1 MKTLF
6 QLGLLCIQIVITQS
20 FNLFSQTYTRDFLSI
35 DTTVVFSDIKEFA
48 PDGQRIQLSIS
59 SFGNC
64 FDILP
69 IKNSLLKKSDL
80 KINRYNS
87 KTGEFLEYTVKI
99 PQQICS
105 SKERYYLN
113 GVFSF
118 NDSILLYAN
127 SYNYEKNKRTI
138 KLLLYSVHE
147 NETKNIFSF
156 TDEIDDINDI
166 IYLPNNKLLI
176 CSGYLGQKDAKAKF
190 IKLSILNKETGNLE
204 KSINLGIDLAG
215 LSYIQKNKQIT
226 VTDSSILFTEL
237 GVYKIYEFDFNLN
250 LINTIEKKSKWSK
263 FPNETM
269 KSILK
274 HSKEP
279 IDRIYKLSE
288 YWDKYNRIF
297 RIYSEKDTLY
307 VFYNKPLQ
315 NYGTLDIW
323 HKKDNSWVLY
333 KENIEDFI
341 DYKNT
346 KTARNSINYT
356 SKYILFKENKV
367 YTFDFGIPLST
378 KNINTL
384 KEEEI
389 DKFKEKYFI
398 ENDNVLLL
406 DIFSFRF

>member
-346 KTARNSINYT
+346 KTARNSINHT
-356 SKYILFKENKV
+356 SKYILFNDNKL
-367 YTFDFGIPLST
+367 YTFNFGIPLST
-378 KNINTL
+378 KKINTL

>member
-323 HKKDNSWVLY
+323 HKKDNSWILY

-341 DYKNT
+341 DHKNT

>member
-226 VTDSSILFTEL
+226 ITDSSILFTEL

-307 VFYNKPLQ
+307 VIYNKPLQ

-323 HKKDNSWVLY
+323 HKKDNSWILY

-341 DYKNT
+341 DHKNT

-378 KNINTL
+378 KKINTL

>member
-87 KTGEFLEYTVKI
+87 KTGEFSEYTVKI
-99 PQQICS
+99 PQQIFS

-113 GVFSF
+113 GLFSF

-226 VTDSSILFTEL
+226 ITDSSILFTEL

-323 HKKDNSWVLY
+323 HKKDNSWILY

-341 DYKNT
+341 DHKNT

-378 KNINTL
+378 KKINTL

>member
-35 DTTVVFSDIKEFA
+35 DTTIVFSDIKEFSQ
-48 PDGQRIQLSIS
+48 DGQRIQLSIS

-215 LSYIQKNKQIT
+215 LSYIQKNKQIA

-323 HKKDNSWVLY
+323 HKKDNSWILY

-341 DYKNT
+341 DHKNT

-378 KNINTL
+378 KKINTL

>member
-176 CSGYLGQKDAKAKF
+176 CSGYLGQKDTKAKF

-323 HKKDNSWVLY
+323 HKKDNSWILY

-341 DYKNT
+341 DHKNT

-378 KNINTL
+378 KKINTL

>member
-87 KTGEFLEYTVKI
+87 KTGEFSEYTVKI
-99 PQQICS
+99 PQQIFS

-113 GVFSF
+113 GLFSF

-138 KLLLYSVHE
+138 KLLRYSVHE

-226 VTDSSILFTEL
+226 ITDSSILFTEL

-323 HKKDNSWVLY
+323 HKKDNSWILY

-341 DYKNT
+341 DHKNT

-378 KNINTL
+378 KKINTL

>member
-35 DTTVVFSDIKEFA
+35 DTTIVFSDIKEFSQ
-48 PDGQRIQLSIS
+48 DGQRIQLSIS
-59 SFGNC
+59 SFGNY

-80 KINRYNS
+80 NINRYNS
-87 KTGEFLEYTVKI
+87 KTGEFSEYTVKI
-99 PQQICS
+99 PQQIFS

-113 GVFSF
+113 GLFSF

-138 KLLLYSVHE
+138 KLLLYNIHE
-147 NETKNIFSF
+147 KETKNIFSF

-166 IYLPNNKLLI
+166 IYLSNNKLLI
-176 CSGYLGQKDAKAKF
+176 CSGYLGQNDAKAKF

-215 LSYIQKNKQIT
+215 LSYIQKNKQIA

-237 GVYKIYEFDFNLN
+237 GIYKIYEFDFNLN
-250 LINTIEKKSKWSK
+250 LINIIEKNSNWSK
-263 FPNETM
+263 FPNKTM
-269 KSILK
+269 KKILK

-341 DYKNT
+341 DHKNT

-378 KNINTL
+378 KKINTL

>member
-215 LSYIQKNKQIT
+215 LSYIQKNKQIA

-237 GVYKIYEFDFNLN
+237 GIYKIYEFDFNLN
-250 LINTIEKKSKWSK
+250 LINIIEKNSNWSK
-263 FPNETM
+263 FPNKTM
-269 KSILK
+269 KKILK

>member
-35 DTTVVFSDIKEFA
+35 DTTIVFSDIKEFSQ
-48 PDGQRIQLSIS
+48 DGQRIQLSIS
-59 SFGNC
+59 SFGNY

-80 KINRYNS
+80 NINRYNS
-87 KTGEFLEYTVKI
+87 KTGEFSEYTVKI
-99 PQQICS
+99 PQQIFS

-113 GVFSF
+113 GLFSF

-138 KLLLYSVHE
+138 KLLLYNIHE
-147 NETKNIFSF
+147 KETKNIFSF

-166 IYLPNNKLLI
+166 IYLSNNKLLI
-176 CSGYLGQKDAKAKF
+176 CSGYLGQNDAKAKF

-215 LSYIQKNKQIT
+215 LSYIQKNKQIA

-237 GVYKIYEFDFNLN
+237 GIYKIYEFDFNLN
-250 LINTIEKKSKWSK
+250 LINIIEKNSNWSK
-263 FPNETM
+263 FPNKTM
-269 KSILK
+269 KKILK

-323 HKKDNSWVLY
+323 HKKDNSWILY

-341 DYKNT
+341 DHKNT

-378 KNINTL
+378 KKINTL

>member
-215 LSYIQKNKQIT
+215 LSYIQKNKQIA

-237 GVYKIYEFDFNLN
+237 GIYKIYEFDFNLN
-250 LINTIEKKSKWSK
+250 LINIIEKNSNWSK
-263 FPNETM
+263 FPNKTM
-269 KSILK
+269 KKILK

-378 KNINTL
+378 KKINTL

>member
-87 KTGEFLEYTVKI
+87 KTGEFSEYTVKI
-99 PQQICS
+99 PQQIFS

-378 KNINTL
+378 KKINTL

>member
-176 CSGYLGQKDAKAKF
+176 CSGYFGQKDAKAKF

-323 HKKDNSWVLY
+323 HKKDNSWILY

-341 DYKNT
+341 DHKNT

-378 KNINTL
+378 KKINTL

>member
-323 HKKDNSWVLY
+323 HKKDNSWILY

-341 DYKNT
+341 DHKNT

-378 KNINTL
+378 KKINTL

>member
-378 KNINTL
+378 KKINTL

>member
-35 DTTVVFSDIKEFA
+35 DTTIVFSDIKEFSQ
-48 PDGQRIQLSIS
+48 DGQRIQLSIS

-87 KTGEFLEYTVKI
+87 KTGEFSEYTVKI
-99 PQQICS
+99 PQQIFS

-113 GVFSF
+113 GLFSF

-226 VTDSSILFTEL
+226 ITDSSILFTEL

-323 HKKDNSWVLY
+323 HKKDNSWILY

-341 DYKNT
+341 DHKNT

-378 KNINTL
+378 KKINTL

>member
-226 VTDSSILFTEL
+226 ITDSSILFTEL

-323 HKKDNSWVLY
+323 HKKDNSWILY

-341 DYKNT
+341 DHKNT

-378 KNINTL
+378 KKINTL

>member
-166 IYLPNNKLLI
+166 IYLSNNKLLI
-176 CSGYLGQKDAKAKF
+176 CSGYLGQNDAKAKF

>member
-87 KTGEFLEYTVKI
+87 KTGEFSEYTVKI
-99 PQQICS
+99 PQQIFS

-113 GVFSF
+113 GLFSF

-323 HKKDNSWVLY
+323 HKKDNSWILY

-341 DYKNT
+341 DHKNT

-378 KNINTL
+378 KKINTL

>member
-215 LSYIQKNKQIT
+215 LSYIQKNKQIA

-250 LINTIEKKSKWSK
+250 LINTIEKKSNWSK

-323 HKKDNSWVLY
+323 HKKDNSWILY

-341 DYKNT
+341 DHKNT

-378 KNINTL
+378 KKINTL

>member
-87 KTGEFLEYTVKI
+87 KTGEFSEYTVKI
-99 PQQICS
+99 PQQIFS

>member
-166 IYLPNNKLLI
+166 IYLSNNKLLI

-378 KNINTL
+378 KKINTL

>member
-215 LSYIQKNKQIT
+215 LSYIQKNKQIA

-237 GVYKIYEFDFNLN
+237 GIYKIYEFDFNLN
-250 LINTIEKKSKWSK
+250 LINIIEKKSKWSK

-288 YWDKYNRIF
+288 YWDKYNI
-297 RIYSEKDTLY
+297 IS
-307 VFYNKPLQ
+307 
-315 NYGTLDIW
+315 
-323 HKKDNSWVLY
+323 LY
-333 KENIEDFI
+333 KIME
-341 DYKNT
+341 
-346 KTARNSINYT
+346 
-356 SKYILFKENKV
+356 
-367 YTFDFGIPLST
+367 P
-378 KNINTL
+378 
-384 KEEEI
+384 
-389 DKFKEKYFI
+389 
-398 ENDNVLLL
+398 
-406 DIFSFRF
+406 

>member
-113 GVFSF
+113 GLFSF

-323 HKKDNSWVLY
+323 HKKDNSWILY

-341 DYKNT
+341 DHKNT

-378 KNINTL
+378 KKINTL

>member
-288 YWDKYNRIF
+288 YWDKYHRIF

-378 KNINTL
+378 KKINTL

>member
-87 KTGEFLEYTVKI
+87 KTGEFSEYTVKI
-99 PQQICS
+99 PQQIFS

-323 HKKDNSWVLY
+323 HKKDNSWILY

-341 DYKNT
+341 DHKNT

-378 KNINTL
+378 KKINTL

>member
-35 DTTVVFSDIKEFA
+35 DTTIVFSDIKEFSQ
-48 PDGQRIQLSIS
+48 DGQRIQLSIS

-323 HKKDNSWVLY
+323 HKKDNSWILY

-341 DYKNT
+341 DHKNT

-378 KNINTL
+378 KKINTL

>member
-35 DTTVVFSDIKEFA
+35 DTTIVFSDIKEFSQ
-48 PDGQRIQLSIS
+48 DGQRIQLSIS
-59 SFGNC
+59 SFGNY

-80 KINRYNS
+80 NINRYNS
-87 KTGEFLEYTVKI
+87 KTGEFSEYTVKI
-99 PQQICS
+99 PQQIFS

-113 GVFSF
+113 GLFSF

-138 KLLLYSVHE
+138 KLLLYNIHE
-147 NETKNIFSF
+147 KETKNIFSF

-166 IYLPNNKLLI
+166 IYLSNNKLLI
-176 CSGYLGQKDAKAKF
+176 CSGYLGQNDAKAKF

-215 LSYIQKNKQIT
+215 LSYIQKNKQIA

-237 GVYKIYEFDFNLN
+237 GIYKIYEFDFNLN
-250 LINTIEKKSKWSK
+250 LINIIEKNSNWSK
-263 FPNETM
+263 FPNKTM
-269 KSILK
+269 KKILK

-356 SKYILFKENKV
+356 SKYILFKDNKV